1 MNLFANRP
9 RAAAD
14 GLLAAVML
22 SFLATAGFFYVN
34 IMPALVEGLR
44 TGLDFS
50 EREAGLAG
58 SANVYGAAAGA
69 LLATFL
75 VTRWAWR
82 PAAYALLGLLMA
94 IDLASTLVAA
104 PHLMIAVRGVHG
116 LVGGCLVGLSYGV
129 FARTRRPE
137 RTFGMLLVVQG
148 GLGGLGVMVLPK
160 LVPLFGTQ
168 SLFLALIGVSLAAL
182 LMLPF
187 LAEYPP
193 VPSPAA
199 GAALTA
205 QERLA
210 AARVPAG
217 ALLLMLALLSV
228 FLFQFAN
235 MLLFTYIIGLA
246 RHFGLDSGGAENI
259 VGVATWVGMLGAVLV
274 VAFGTRF
281 GRVRTLLV
289 SLLLTAVGMYVLHA
303 SASVVVYA
311 LANAGTGITWA
322 FVIPHLLGMC
332 ARCDLT
338 GRAAAMGGFASKLGL
353 ATGPLVGALLLGSE
367 RYGLLIDVATV
378 GIIACAMAALVPAAR
393 LDRLDARLV
402 AAVDG
407 YAARP

>member
-1 MNLFANRP
+1 MNSFANRP

-14 GLLAAVML
+14 GLLAAAML

-44 TGLDFS
+44 TGLQFS
-50 EREAGLAG
+50 ERQAGLAG
-58 SANVYGAAAGA
+58 SANVYGAAVGA

-75 VTRWAWR
+75 VTRWPWR
-82 PAAYALLGLLMA
+82 KAAYALLAVLMG
-94 IDLASTLVAA
+94 IDLASTLVAT
-104 PHLMIAVRGVHG
+104 PPVMIAVRGLHG
-116 LVGGCLVGLSYGV
+116 LAGGCLVGISYAV

-160 LVPLFGTQ
+160 LVPLFGTG

-187 LAEYPP
+187 LADYPP
-193 VPSPAA
+193 IPPPAA
-199 GAALTA
+199 GTGLTSS
-205 QERLA
+205 ERES

-217 ALLLMLALLSV
+217 LLPLMLALLSV

-246 RHFGLDSGGAENI
+246 RHFGLDSGGAGNI
-259 VGVATWVGMLGAVLV
+259 VGVATWIGMLGAALV
-274 VAFGTRF
+274 VVFGTRF
-281 GRVRTLLV
+281 GRVRTLTV
-289 SLLLTAVGMYVLHA
+289 SLLLTAAGMYLLHG
-303 SASVVVYA
+303 SASTVLYA
-311 LANAGTGITWA
+311 LANTGTGITWA

-353 ATGPLVGALLLGSE
+353 ATGPLVGALLLGSD
-367 RYGLLIDVATV
+367 RYDALIDVATV
-378 GIIACAMAALVPAAR
+378 GIIVCAVTALIPAAR
-393 LDRLDARLV
+393 LDRLDAQGL
-402 AAVDG
+402 AAVDRH
-407 YAARP
+407 AALP